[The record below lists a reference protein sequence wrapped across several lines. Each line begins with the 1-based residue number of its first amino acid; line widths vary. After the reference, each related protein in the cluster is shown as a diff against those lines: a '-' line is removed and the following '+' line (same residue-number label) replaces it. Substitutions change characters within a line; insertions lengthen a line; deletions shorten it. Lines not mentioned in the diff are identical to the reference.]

1 MSQQVSG
8 AGVQKRSG
16 LLTLPSEQGADEVT
30 RVIVGPSVTLWRDT
44 LQERLGDRYLVKDM
58 LFDAGGC
65 SCSQAVTI
73 LGTPEIPLGDIQVYR
88 HRAGAVVLYGIA
100 APRHLGGSDTQAIEP
115 LMERLVDALSGLV
128 DRSGGAGYSDRSRG
142 DDDSAP

>member
-8 AGVQKRSG
+8 ACVQKRSG
-16 LLTLPSEQGADEVT
+16 LSTLPSDQGPDEVA

-58 LFDAGGC
+58 LFDAAGD
-65 SCSQAVTI
+65 SHSQTVTI

-88 HRAGAVVLYGIA
+88 HRAGAVVLHGI
-100 APRHLGGSDTQAIEP
+100 APRHLGGGTTQAIEP
-115 LMERLVDALSGLV
+115 LMKRLVDALSGLV
-128 DRSGGAGYSDRSRG
+128 DRSGRAGYSDRSRG
-142 DDDSAP
+142 DDGSAP